1 MPHKKIVLFI
11 IDLNSGG
18 AEWQMARLA
27 ENARDYLIASY
38 SHAAIRDAYFRLYE
52 SLDNYRII

>member
-1 MPHKKIVLFI
+1 MTNYEIL
-11 IDLNSGG
+11 
-18 AEWQMARLA
+18 ERLA
-27 ENARDYLIASY
+27 ENARDHLIANY